1 MNLLSHFILMADYNH
16 RMNIQFSN
24 VIDNLS
30 EEITN
35 EDLGAYFISIMGTLN
50 HILVGDIIWLSR
62 FSKHSNNY
70 LALKS
75 ILELPKP
82 NGLND
87 MIFPEFSSFK
97 IAREKVDLSLSN
109 WLKYEVDT
117 IDFTKNLEY
126 SSTKGIIST
135 RNFGEL
141 LSHLFNHQTH
151 HRGQLST
158 LLNQQGLDV
167 GVTDFLVEIPEI
179 STKQENLQII

>member
-30 EEITN
+30 DEIAN
-35 EDLGAYFISIMGTLN
+35 EDLGAYFTSIMGTLN

-62 FSKHSNNY
+62 FSTHSSNY
-70 LALKS
+70 HALKS

-82 NGLND
+82 NELNE
-87 MIFPEFSSFK
+87 MIFPEFGSFK

-109 WLKYEVDT
+109 WLKSEVNAD
-117 IDFTKNLEY
+117 DFTKNLEY
-126 SSTKGIIST
+126 SNTKGILSI

-141 LSHLFNHQTH
+141 LNHLFNHQTH

-167 GVTDFLVEIPEI
+167 GVTDFLIEIPEI
-179 STKQENLQII
+179 SA